1 MFHRFLFRRQT
12 PCAAAFAV
20 CLLLGAPACVD
31 KTNTVPPAPAGS
43 AAETL
48 TPAAQSSASPGLRRA
63 ALPLPSVTKAE
74 REEALHKA
82 LRDFTA
88 AISQDG
94 SGISPDNGLKS
105 IEDALTAAA
114 GILQDK
120 ETAKGLY
127 MYKYVL
133 RYLTERALFLDP
145 QADKNKRAA
154 AFFTKGQGRW
164 QAFAPE
170 WEFEPSA
177 EAYYAILYGGGKVN
191 PRGPEG
197 QEETIPNP
205 LWSTKVFLAVRGG
218 DLQQMRSL
226 HEAAGFADY
235 PRWPLE
241 TFLRLFTCSSV
252 QSVREQWE
260 KLAEVIRDKP
270 IKGASWSE
278 IGFGDGR
285 LFSVLRR
292 ELGSGAKIYGA
303 ADDENCL
310 MLATLAERSGK
321 TDWGS
326 VELLPVSAG
335 GCGLPAAG
343 MDFIHVNGLCL
354 AGISPDDYAQALQP
368 FWLSL
373 QKALKPGGLLI
384 IDTDSAALPKL
395 RGALEALGFK
405 ESCVCEDRDGSARGL
420 PSVYAAFTCAG

>member
-1 MFHRFLFRRQT
+1 MSHRFLFRWQT

-20 CLLLGAPACVD
+20 CMLLGTPACFD
-31 KTNTVPPAPAGS
+31 KTKTAPPAVPAGES
-43 AAETL
+43 SSPMTPEKPKL
-48 TPAAQSSASPGLRRA
+48 TRS
-63 ALPLPSVTKAE
+63 ALPLPDTAKVQREAE
-74 REEALHKA
+74 LVSALNEFVEKMS
-82 LRDFTA
+82 R
-88 AISQDG
+88 DG
-94 SGISPDNGLKS
+94 SGESVSPDNGLKT
-105 IEDALTAAA
+105 IEDTLAAA
-114 GILQDK
+114 AKVLRDK
-120 ETAKGLY
+120 DAAGKLSA
-127 MYKYVL
+127 YKYTL
-133 RYLTERALFLDP
+133 RYLAERALFLDS
-145 QADKNKRAA
+145 QADKNERAA

-170 WEFEPSA
+170 WEFEPFA
-177 EAYYAILYGGGKVN
+177 EAYYAILYGGGRVN

-218 DLQQMRSL
+218 NLQQMRSL
-226 HEAAGFADY
+226 HAAAGFAEY

-252 QSVREQWE
+252 QSGREQWE
-260 KLAEVIRDKP
+260 KLAEVIGDKP
-270 IKGASWSE
+270 VKGAAWSE

-292 ELGSGAKIYGA
+292 ELGSNAKIYGA

-310 MLATLAERSGK
+310 VLATLAERSGK
-321 TDWGS
+321 SDWGS

-343 MDFIHVNGLCL
+343 MDFIHVNGLYL

>member
-1 MFHRFLFRRQT
+1 MSHRFLFRWQT

-20 CLLLGAPACVD
+20 CMLLGTPACFDKTKTAPPAVPAGESSSPMTPEKPKLTRSALLLPDTAKVQREAELV
-31 KTNTVPPAPAGS
+31 S
-43 AAETL
+43 ALNEFVEKM
-48 TPAAQSSASPGLRRA
+48 SR
-63 ALPLPSVTKAE
+63 
-74 REEALHKA
+74 
-82 LRDFTA
+82 
-88 AISQDG
+88 DG
-94 SGISPDNGLKS
+94 SGESVSPDNGLKT
-105 IEDALTAAA
+105 IEDTLAAA
-114 GILQDK
+114 AKVLRDK
-120 ETAKGLY
+120 DAAGKLSA
-127 MYKYVL
+127 YKYTL
-133 RYLTERALFLDP
+133 RYLAERALFLDS
-145 QADKNKRAA
+145 QADKNERAA

-170 WEFEPSA
+170 WEFEPFA
-177 EAYYAILYGGGKVN
+177 EAYYAILYGGGRVN

-218 DLQQMRSL
+218 NLQQMRSL
-226 HEAAGFADY
+226 HAAAGFAEY

-252 QSVREQWE
+252 QSGQEQWE
-260 KLAEVIRDKP
+260 KLAEVIGDKP
-270 IKGASWSE
+270 VKGAAWFE

-292 ELGSGAKIYGA
+292 ELGSNAKIYGA

-310 MLATLAERSGK
+310 VLATLAERSGK
-321 TDWGS
+321 SDWGS
-326 VELLPVSAG
+326 VELLPASDS
-335 GCGLPAAG
+335 GCALPAAE
-343 MDFIHVNGLCL
+343 MDFIHVSSLYL
-354 AGISPDDYAQALQP
+354 AGISPDDYARTLQP

-405 ESCVCEDRDGSARGL
+405 ESSVCEDRDGAARGL